1 MQHFFV
7 PHEQAGNSRIFITGE
22 DVHHMKHALRMKSGE
37 ELMVSDGNN
46 LKYLC
51 RLKGYETGNDG
62 AERAVLEIVRQEEN
76 DTELPSRIY
85 LFQGLPKQDKMDL
98 IVQKSVELGVYKV
111 IPVAMRRSVVKL
123 SGEKADK
130 KRRRWQEIA
139 KGAAKQSGRGLVP
152 EIEKVLFWEE
162 ALKMA
167 ENIDVLLFPYE
178 LAEGISNTRQVIGG
192 LRPGQS
198 IGIFIGP
205 EGGFEKT
212 EAQEVQR
219 AGAKAITLGKRILRT
234 ETAGIATL
242 SMLMFQL
249 EE

>member
-85 LFQGLPKQDKMDL
+85 LFQGHRNRTKWILSYRNQWSL
-98 IVQKSVELGVYKV
+98 ESI
-111 IPVAMRRSVVKL
+111 RS
-123 SGEKADK
+123 
-130 KRRRWQEIA
+130 
-139 KGAAKQSGRGLVP
+139 
-152 EIEKVLFWEE
+152 
-162 ALKMA
+162 
-167 ENIDVLLFPYE
+167 
-178 LAEGISNTRQVIGG
+178 
-192 LRPGQS
+192 
-198 IGIFIGP
+198 
-205 EGGFEKT
+205 
-212 EAQEVQR
+212 
-219 AGAKAITLGKRILRT
+219 
-234 ETAGIATL
+234 
-242 SMLMFQL
+242 FQ
-249 EE
+249 

>member
-1 MQHFFV
+1 
-7 PHEQAGNSRIFITGE
+7 
-22 DVHHMKHALRMKSGE
+22 
-37 ELMVSDGNN
+37 
-46 LKYLC
+46 
-51 RLKGYETGNDG
+51 
-62 AERAVLEIVRQEEN
+62 
-76 DTELPSRIY
+76 
-85 LFQGLPKQDKMDL
+85 
-98 IVQKSVELGVYKV
+98 
-111 IPVAMRRSVVKL
+111 
-123 SGEKADK
+123 
-130 KRRRWQEIA
+130 
-139 KGAAKQSGRGLVP
+139 
-152 EIEKVLFWEE
+152 
-162 ALKMA
+162 MA

>member
-7 PHEQAGNSRIFITGE
+7 PHEQAGETQIVITGE

-37 ELMVSDGNN
+37 ELAVSSGSN

-51 RLKGYETGNDG
+51 RLKGYEIGGDG

-98 IVQKSVELGVYKV
+98 IIQKSVELGAYKI
-111 IPVAMRRSVVKL
+111 IPVAMKRSVVKL
-123 SGEKADK
+123 SGEKAEK
-130 KRRRWQEIA
+130 KRQRWQEIA
-139 KGAAKQSGRGLVP
+139 KSAAKQSGRGLVP
-152 EIEKVLFWEE
+152 EIEKVLSWEE
-162 ALKMA
+162 ALETA
-167 ENIDVLLFPYE
+167 ENLDVLLLPYE
-178 LAEGISNTRQVIGG
+178 LAEGMSNTRQVVGA

-198 IGIFIGP
+198 IGVFIGP
-205 EGGFEKT
+205 EGGFEKK
-212 EAQEVQR
+212 EAQEAQR

-242 SMLMFQL
+242 SMLVFQL

>member
-7 PHEQAGNSRIFITGE
+7 PHEQVGDSKIAITGA
-22 DVHHMKHALRMKSGE
+22 DVHHMKHALRMRSGE
-37 ELMVSDGNN
+37 RLMVSDGSNR
-46 LKYLC
+46 KYLC
-51 RLKGYETGNDG
+51 RLKTYETGSG
-62 AERAVLEIVRQEEN
+62 GEERAVLDILEKEEN
-76 DTELPSRIY
+76 DTELPSRVY

-98 IVQKSVELGVYKV
+98 VVQKSVELGVYKI

-123 SGEKADK
+123 SGEKAEK
-130 KRRRWQEIA
+130 KRQRWQEIA
-139 KGAAKQSGRGLVP
+139 RSAAKQSGRGLVP
-152 EIEKVLFWEE
+152 EIEKVLSWAE

-167 ENIDVLLFPYE
+167 ENLDALLLPYE
-178 LAEGISNTRQVIGG
+178 LAEGMGTTRQVMES

-198 IGIFIGP
+198 IGVFIGP

-212 EAQEVQR
+212 EVRKAQE
-219 AGAKAITLGKRILRT
+219 AGAKLITLGKRILRT